1 MLISFQ
7 ARDNWSKININSAV
21 VSSRFYIQHMI
32 RNSLALFFLM
42 FAISAAAQVNKPLR
56 VVNQDSVRYWMQ
68 KIAKEPDSL
77 AYHHEYIRSIG
88 WEPNLYWYAE
98 KYKARYDS
106 TESIM
111 RNQYDQWIR
120 TFSKNAAVY
129 YAIGAAYYENESPKA
144 TGFLKKTIEL
154 DPANAEAYLKLAID
168 AERWGDQ
175 KQAMEYMRLA
185 SVADSS
191 NPSYAFYYAMYFDD
205 KDMVH
210 FTDLIYRLADRFP
223 AHERGAQGFY
233 WLGYNIKD
241 PQKKIQVLEE
251 LRKRYNPKKFNWSA
265 SGMVQLYNA
274 YLNSM
279 LNDKARNLAAD
290 MSNQSGWQ
298 EKVDLA
304 NGLAAVSS
312 LMESG
317 NHRQAYDSIVKLKK
331 LRSSA
336 QLPRIPILEAQLAD
350 RSGQTIAGYQSL
362 VALQAKAPT
371 DEIEAALSQ
380 YGKKIGKS
388 TADVQVD
395 IQDLRKKNAKPAYP
409 FDLGLYTS
417 NGNAKLADFKG
428 KAVLITFW
436 FPGCGPCR
444 AEFPHFENVVRKFK
458 GANFEY
464 LGINV
469 FPTQDAYVLPFMKGT
484 KYSFTPL
491 RATSDWALEHFGVRG
506 EPTNFLLDKDGNIV
520 YANFRTD
527 QDNERTLEL
536 MIRSLL

>member
-1 MLISFQ
+1 M
-7 ARDNWSKININSAV
+7 SA
-21 VSSRFYIQHMI
+21 
-32 RNSLALFFLM
+32 
-42 FAISAAAQVNKPLR
+42 
-56 VVNQDSVRYWMQ
+56 
-68 KIAKEPDSL
+68 
-77 AYHHEYIRSIG
+77 
-88 WEPNLYWYAE
+88 
-98 KYKARYDS
+98 
-106 TESIM
+106 
-111 RNQYDQWIR
+111 
-120 TFSKNAAVY
+120 
-129 YAIGAAYYENESPKA
+129 
-144 TGFLKKTIEL
+144 
-154 DPANAEAYLKLAID
+154 
-168 AERWGDQ
+168 
-175 KQAMEYMRLA
+175 
-185 SVADSS
+185 
-191 NPSYAFYYAMYFDD
+191 
-205 KDMVH
+205 
-210 FTDLIYRLADRFP
+210 
-223 AHERGAQGFY
+223 
-233 WLGYNIKD
+233 
-241 PQKKIQVLEE
+241 
-251 LRKRYNPKKFNWSA
+251 
-265 SGMVQLYNA
+265 
-274 YLNSM
+274 
-279 LNDKARNLAAD
+279 
-290 MSNQSGWQ
+290 QSGWQ

-350 RSGQTIAGYQSL
+350 RSGQTISGYQSL

-388 TADVQVD
+388 TADVQAD

-458 GANFEY
+458 AANFEY